1 MQQRPSPTR
10 INLISTKRR
19 IRTARKGYGILKK
32 KQEALVLEF
41 MKLLKQSG
49 KSRDYLNA
57 VMQRSYKVVITAS
70 TYVGNFELE
79 DVAYNVK
86 ETESVIM
93 SVRNI
98 MGVRIPE
105 AMREGKK
112 NSVNFNLIST
122 SIAVEDINNSFNE
135 AVDAVVDIAKR
146 EQGLR
151 RLVIEVEKTKRR
163 VNALDY
169 ILIPSFNAQSKYIS
183 MRLEEIDRDMFS
195 ALKHVKKSLAK
206 AE

>member
-195 ALKHVKKSLAK
+195 ALKHVKKRLAK